1 MWQYRLIW
9 LLAITLLIAMV
20 WALIFSDHGYQT
32 YRSERAETMK
42 IHQQI
47 VQLKQQREKLAK
59 EILLL
64 RDDPAALERLVHE
77 RLGFVHPDEYII
89 LQPEGVAP

>member
-1 MWQYRLIW
+1 VWQYRLIW
-9 LLAITLLIAMV
+9 GVAITLLIAMV

-32 YRSERAETMK
+32 YRSEQAETMK

-64 RDDPAALERLVHE
+64 RNDPAALERLVHE

-89 LQPEGVAP
+89 LQPDGVSP

>member
-1 MWQYRLIW
+1 VWQYRLIW
-9 LLAITLLIAMV
+9 LLAITLLIGMV
-20 WALIFSDHGYQT
+20 WALLFSDHSYYV
-32 YRSERAETMK
+32 YRSEQAQTVK
-42 IHQQI
+42 LQQQI
-47 VQLKQQREKLAK
+47 VQLQQQREKLAK